1 MSEHPVWFVGNR
13 NPSITDVITDGDGVV
28 VNLTGLS
35 VKFKMREIGASTT
48 TTDQPVSNTP
58 GSDGVVRYDWQ
69 AADVDT
75 AGTYLVWW
83 EVTSGGK
90 TQDLNEAII
99 RILAH
104 APITQAYVERE
115 EFKST
120 ASLTGFGFADA
131 DIDTAIVAAS
141 RGIDEYCSRRFYPDA
156 DATQVRIYTPLYT
169 DHVRIDDLITL
180 TSLKLDTAG
189 LGSYGT
195 TWTVGTHFR
204 LEPLNALDDGIP
216 YTTIRTYGANR
227 LTGYPGSIEVTGK
240 FGWSAAPAM
249 VKQACTIIATRL
261 LLRARQAPF
270 GVVSIGLEGAAVRA
284 VSMARDPELAFL
296 LNPYAFDRVLV

>member
-1 MSEHPVWFVGNR
+1 MTSHPTWFVSDR
-13 NPSITDVITDGDGVV
+13 NPAISDTVTIGGVPV
-28 VNLTGLS
+28 DLTA
-35 VKFKMREIGASTT
+35 KTTTFKMRAVGSSTLKVNSAVSTKEADGDWTYNWGAS
-48 TTDQPVSNTP
+48 DL
-58 GSDGVVRYDWQ
+58 
-69 AADVDT
+69 DT
-75 AGTYLVWW
+75 AGDFLVW
-83 EVTSGGK
+83 VTVDMGGGALE
-90 TQDLNEAII
+90 TVNEALITV
-99 RILAH
+99 APH
-104 APITQAYVERE
+104 APVTHGYLELE

-120 ASLTGFGFADA
+120 ASLTGFSFADS
-131 DIDTAIVAAS
+131 DIRLAIESAS

-189 LGSYGT
+189 LGTYGT